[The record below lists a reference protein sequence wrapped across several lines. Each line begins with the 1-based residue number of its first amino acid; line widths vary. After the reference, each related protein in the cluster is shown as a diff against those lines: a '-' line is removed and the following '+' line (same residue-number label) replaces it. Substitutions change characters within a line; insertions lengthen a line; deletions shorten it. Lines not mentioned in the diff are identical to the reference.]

1 MRQSRQDINPVHA
14 IDYFNRLQ
22 EASQQDD
29 EARASCMQTPCN
41 QSLLEMLTG
50 NMHHVLDALT
60 RTNAC
65 QT

>member
-14 IDYFNRLQ
+14 TDYFNRPQ

-29 EARASCMQTPCN
+29 EAQASCMQTPHN

-50 NMHHVLDALT
+50 NIM
-60 RTNAC
+60 C
-65 QT
+65 WMP